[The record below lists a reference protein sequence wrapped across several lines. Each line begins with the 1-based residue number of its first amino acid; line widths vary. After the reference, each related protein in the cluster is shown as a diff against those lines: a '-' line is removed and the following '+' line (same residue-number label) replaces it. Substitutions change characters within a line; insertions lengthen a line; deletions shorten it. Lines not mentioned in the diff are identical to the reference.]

1 MSKRWI
7 FLGGIGLIVFMSAL
21 LVRMPAAWLLVG
33 ADRLLPVEVGWNQ
46 AQGTVSE
53 AVIDGLSFSLPGGRR
68 VYLNK
73 VTFHPAFLSLFS
85 GRLKLDFQLDDSGER
100 LAGSADF
107 GLERWHVAAAGGKLS
122 LSALTPTLPEL
133 EIAGL
138 EGRIT
143 VRAENIVADYGA
155 LPSSGQLVVELENV
169 RTIWLQTD
177 DPLGHYRLHLQALG
191 PAGISGE
198 LRTLDGPAL
207 LSVTG
212 GVKQEPSSQ
221 TLKFSGIGQLS
232 EDAPV
237 PLRRILPILG
247 RTNRDRVAVDWQLA
261 LD

>member
-1 MSKRWI
+1 MGKRWI
-7 FLGGIGLIVFMSAL
+7 FLGGIGLVVFMAAL
-21 LVRMPAAWLLVG
+21 LLRMPAAWLLVG
-33 ADRLLPVEVGWNQ
+33 ANRLLPVEAGWSE
-46 AQGTVSE
+46 ARGTVSE
-53 AVIDGLSFSLPGGRR
+53 AVIHGLSFSLPGGRR

-73 VTFHPAFLSLFS
+73 VTFHPAVLSLFS
-85 GRLKLDFQLDDSGER
+85 GRLRLDFRLDDSGGQ
-100 LAGSADF
+100 LTGSADF
-107 GLERWHVAAAGGKLS
+107 GLERWQVAAAGGKLS

-155 LPSSGQLVVELENV
+155 LPSPGQLVVELEDV

-177 DPLGHYRLHLQALG
+177 NPLGHYRLDLQALG

-198 LRTLDGPAL
+198 VRTLNGPAL

-212 GVKQEPSSQ
+212 AVQQEPSSQ

-247 RTNRDRVAVDWQLA
+247 RTNRDRVAMDWQLA